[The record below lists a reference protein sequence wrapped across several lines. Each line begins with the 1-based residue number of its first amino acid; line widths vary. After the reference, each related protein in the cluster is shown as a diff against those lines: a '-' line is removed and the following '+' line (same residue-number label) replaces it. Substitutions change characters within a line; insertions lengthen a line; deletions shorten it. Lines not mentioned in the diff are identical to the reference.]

1 MAGIVDEHKK
11 TYDED
16 CMRTFI
22 DVYIKQM
29 ETSSDAGYNGK
40 PLLFVTSKFFITAVI
55 NINTK

>member
-1 MAGIVDEHKK
+1 MLMAGIVDEHKK

-40 PLLFVTSKFFITAVI
+40 PLLFVTSNYFNFK
-55 NINTK
+55 